1 MRYPMTRTLSAL
13 GLALLLAG
21 CASLAPEYQRP
32 EALVP
37 AAWPAAVADQA
48 AAAPLQWQDFVTDE
62 RLRALVREALQ
73 NNRDLRQTLLNVEA
87 VRAQYQI
94 QRAERLPNLGLQANG
109 TRQRTPADLAGAG
122 SASTQGNYQ
131 VGLGVTAFELDLFG
145 RVRSLTEAALQDY
158 LATEQ
163 GAQAARISLVGQ
175 VVEIYLAHDG
185 AQRRLQLARQTLQAR
200 EQSLQLTALRRE
212 GGAATALDHQEAQG
226 LAEQARAELERHQRE
241 LHQASN
247 ALRLL
252 AGSSDAGD
260 LGPAGVRDGAPL
272 LVQDIA
278 AGAPSDLL
286 ARRPDIVAAEH
297 QLRARHADIG
307 AARAAFFPRITL
319 TGLVGSSSTELSNL
333 FRAGQGAWSFAPQL
347 SLPIFDGGRNRA
359 GLTLAEVRRDAAVA
373 RYEGSIQTA
382 FREVADA
389 LAATDTLRR
398 EEAARL
404 ALVRSSEEALRLAE
418 ARYRGGVDSHLRY
431 LEAQR
436 SAYASQLAYIETSTQ
451 RQMALATLFKSL
463 GGAWSVQ
470 AREERPAGP
479 SPRA

>member
-1 MRYPMTRTLSAL
+1 MKRTLFAL

-21 CASLAPEYQRP
+21 CASLAPGYQRP
-32 EALVP
+32 EAPVP
-37 AAWPAAVADQA
+37 AAWPTTRAEPAQ
-48 AAAPLQWQDFVTDE
+48 AAPLQWQDFVTDE
-62 RLRALVREALQ
+62 RLRALVAQALRD
-73 NNRDLRQTLLNVEA
+73 NRDLRQTLLNVEA

-94 QRAERLPNLGLQANG
+94 QRADRLPSVGLQGNG
-109 TRQRTPADLAGAG
+109 TRQRTPADLSG
-122 SASTQGNYQ
+122 SGRATTQGNYQ

-145 RVRSLTEAALQDY
+145 RVRSLSEAALQDY
-158 LATEQ
+158 LATES

-175 VVEIYLAHDG
+175 VIETSLQRDG
-185 AQRRLQLARQTLQAR
+185 ALRRLQLAQQTLQAR
-200 EQSLQLTALRRE
+200 EQSLALVAQRRA
-212 GGAATALDHQEAQG
+212 GGAATALDHQEALG
-226 LAEQARAELERHQRE
+226 LAEQARAERERTQRE
-241 LHQASN
+241 MDQATN

-252 AGSSDAGD
+252 VGSDAAD
-260 LGPAGVRDGAPL
+260 LGLSAASDGQPL

-286 ARRPDIVAAEH
+286 VRRPDIVAAEQ

-319 TGLVGSSSTELSNL
+319 TGLLGSSSAELSSL

-347 SLPIFDGGRNRA
+347 SLPIFDGGRNQA
-359 GLTLAEVRRDAAVA
+359 GLELAQVRKDAAVA
-373 RYEGSIQTA
+373 RYEGAVQTA

-404 ALVRSSEEALRLAE
+404 ALVQSSQEALRLAE

-436 SAYASQLAYIETSTQ
+436 SAYASQQAYIETSTQ
-451 RQMALATLFKSL
+451 RQMALATLFRAL
-463 GGAWSVQ
+463 GGGWSVEPQ
-470 AREERPAGP
+470 GGRPAGP

>member
-1 MRYPMTRTLSAL
+1 MNYRMTRSFSAL
-13 GLALLLAG
+13 ALALLLAG

-32 EALVP
+32 EAPVP
-37 AAWPAAVADQA
+37 ASWSGTPAEQAPAV
-48 AAAPLQWQDFVTDE
+48 PLRWQDFVADE
-62 RLRALVREALQ
+62 RLRVLVQQALQ

-94 QRAERLPNLGLQANG
+94 QRADRLPSVGLQAGG
-109 TRQRTPADLAGAG
+109 TRQRTPADLSGTGTAT
-122 SASTQGNYQ
+122 TQGNYQ

-145 RVRSLTEAALQDY
+145 RVRSLTDAALQDY

-175 VVEIYLAHDG
+175 VIESFLTHDG
-185 AQRRLQLARQTLQAR
+185 ARRRLQLAQQTLQAR
-200 EQSLQLTALRRE
+200 EQSLNLTARRRAS
-212 GGAATALDHQEAQG
+212 GTATALDHQEALG
-226 LAEQARAELERHQRE
+226 LAEQASAEFERNQRE
-241 LHQASN
+241 LQQANN

-252 AGSSDAGD
+252 TGSDAAD
-260 LGPAGVRDGAPL
+260 LDLTAASDGTPA

-319 TGLVGSSSTELSNL
+319 TGLVGSSSNELSNL
-333 FRAGQGAWSFAPQL
+333 FRAGQGTWSFAPQL
-347 SLPIFDGGRNRA
+347 TLPIFDGGRNRA

-404 ALVRSSEEALRLAE
+404 VLVRSSQEALRLAE
-418 ARYRGGVDSHLRY
+418 VRYRGGVDSHLRY

-451 RQMALATLFKSL
+451 RQIALATLFRAL
-463 GGAWSVQ
+463 GGGWSL
-470 AREERPAGP
+470 
-479 SPRA
+479 

>member
-1 MRYPMTRTLSAL
+1 MRHPIKRTLSAL

-21 CASLAPEYQRP
+21 CASLAPGYQRP
-32 EALVP
+32 EAPVP
-37 AAWPAAVADQA
+37 AAWPATAAAQA
-48 AAAPLQWQDFVTDE
+48 SAAPLQWQDFVTDE
-62 RLRALVREALQ
+62 RLRALVAQALRD
-73 NNRDLRQTLLNVEA
+73 NRDLRQTLLNVEA

-94 QRAERLPNLGLQANG
+94 QRADRVPSVGLQGNG
-109 TRQRTPADLAGAG
+109 TRQRTPADLSG
-122 SASTQGNYQ
+122 SGRATTQGSYQ

-145 RVRSLTEAALQDY
+145 RVRSLSEAALQDY
-158 LATEQ
+158 LATES

-175 VVEIYLAHDG
+175 VIETSLQRDG
-185 AQRRLQLARQTLQAR
+185 ALRRLQLAQQTLQAR
-200 EQSLQLTALRRE
+200 EQSLQLTAQRRA
-212 GGAATALDHQEAQG
+212 GGAATALDHQEALG
-226 LAEQARAELERHQRE
+226 LAEQARAERERTQRE
-241 LHQASN
+241 LDQASN

-252 AGSSDAGD
+252 VGSDAPD
-260 LGPAGVRDGAPL
+260 LGLSAASDGTPL

-286 ARRPDIVAAEH
+286 ARRPDIVAAEQ

-319 TGLVGSSSTELSNL
+319 TGLLGSSSTELSSL

-347 SLPIFDGGRNRA
+347 SLPIFDGGRNQA
-359 GLTLAEVRRDAAVA
+359 GLELAQVRKDAAVA
-373 RYEGSIQTA
+373 RYEGAVQTA

-404 ALVRSSEEALRLAE
+404 ALVQSSQEALRLAE

-436 SAYASQLAYIETSTQ
+436 SAYASQQAYIETSTQ
-451 RQMALATLFKSL
+451 RQMALATLFRAL
-463 GGAWSVQ
+463 GGGWSVEPQ
-470 AREERPAGP
+470 GGRPAGP

>member
-1 MRYPMTRTLSAL
+1 MTRSLSAVC
-13 GLALLLAG
+13 LALMLAG
-21 CASLAPEYQRP
+21 CASLAPDYQRP
-32 EALVP
+32 QAPVP
-37 AAWPAAVADQA
+37 AAWPAVAAQQA
-48 AAAPLQWQDFVTDE
+48 ASAPLQWQDFVTDE
-62 RLRALVREALQ
+62 RLRALVEQALQ

-94 QRAERLPNLGLQANG
+94 QRADRLPSLGLQAGG
-109 TRQRTPADLAGAG
+109 TRQRTPADLSGTGTAT
-122 SASTQGNYQ
+122 TQGSYQ

-145 RVRSLTEAALQDY
+145 RVRSLSEAALQDY

-175 VVEIYLAHDG
+175 VIESFLTHDG
-185 AQRRLQLARQTLQAR
+185 ARRRLQLAQQTLQAR
-200 EQSLQLTALRRE
+200 EQSLDLTAQRRA
-212 GGAATALDHQEAQG
+212 GGAATALDHQEALG
-226 LAEQARAELERHQRE
+226 LAEQARAELERNQRE
-241 LHQASN
+241 LQQAGN

-252 AGSSDAGD
+252 LGSSAADGTD
-260 LGPAGVRDGAPL
+260 LGLAPTSDGTPV
-272 LVQDIA
+272 LVQDLA

-319 TGLVGSSSTELSNL
+319 TGLVGSSSNELSNL
-333 FRAGQGAWSFAPQL
+333 FRAGQGSWSFAPQL
-347 SLPIFDGGRNRA
+347 TLPIFDGGRNRA

-404 ALVRSSEEALRLAE
+404 ALVRSSQEAQHLAE

-451 RQMALATLFKSL
+451 RQIALATLFRAL
-463 GGAWSVQ
+463 GGGWSL
-470 AREERPAGP
+470 
-479 SPRA
+479 